1 MVACVRQRRSK
12 KIPQEVLP
20 KRGMHY
26 CWACYSQRKRSHLV
40 IGERMSGIKCAGCGA
55 HITVRGLSKC
65 PICKG
70 PLAPIA
76 DSRLGHDPSGKTSK
90 SKAGT
95 LAPSA
100 TKLPISQWI
109 GLICI
114 CGIVASI
121 AVIIWSIA
129 NPSAES
135 LRKRALA
142 DALVKC
148 QYAIKSTASHGGAE
162 LPPYAK
168 NYGTL
173 ADEFYFAWPRGSF
186 EFQNGFGGKAQMSAS
201 CTGVLSTGKITKLTV
216 NGKDI
221 L

>member
-1 MVACVRQRRSK
+1 MAGV
-12 KIPQEVLP
+12 
-20 KRGMHY
+20 
-26 CWACYSQRKRSHLV
+26 
-40 IGERMSGIKCAGCGA
+40 KCAGCGT
-55 HITVRGLSKC
+55 HITVRGLSAC
-65 PICKG
+65 PICKA
-70 PLAPIA
+70 PVEPIA
-76 DSRLGHDPSGKTSK
+76 DSRLGGVTKGNVSKGKTTASH
-90 SKAGT
+90 
-95 LAPSA
+95 PS
-100 TKLPISQWI
+100 TTRLSLGHWV
-109 GLICI
+109 GLVCI
-114 CGIVASI
+114 FGIVVSI

-129 NPSAES
+129 NPSPEK

-148 QYAIKSTASHGGAE
+148 QYAIKGTAAHGGAE

-186 EFQNGFGGKAQMSAS
+186 EFQNGFGGKELMSAS
-201 CTGVLSTGKITKLTV
+201 CIGVLSTGTITQLTI